1 MNENI
6 KWFAAAAAVVGLTI
20 GGIVYFAQGRKASP
34 APEPA
39 AALPAKPVPP
49 VEPAIKHPV
58 PASDGNDAMPALDD
72 SSVPMQNALADLIG
86 AESVERFIVPDEL
99 VRHFVTTIDNL
110 SERKAAER
118 LRPVKPA
125 PGSFVAGGTED
136 ALVLDPANYQRYQPM
151 VQLLTSTDT
160 QRLVATY
167 VRYYPLFQESYENLG
182 HPPQYFNDRV
192 VEVIDLLLA
201 TPEPQGPIALVQP
214 AVQYE
219 FADPNLEALSAG
231 QKILV
236 RMGPDNARA
245 VKAKLREVRGALI
258 KQPGSPQ

>member
-6 KWFAAAAAVVGLTI
+6 KWFGAAAAVVGLSI
-20 GGIVYFAQGRKASP
+20 GAVVYFTRDSAPLP
-34 APEPA
+34 AEPA
-39 AALPAKPVPP
+39 AALPAKPSLPD
-49 VEPAIKHPV
+49 EPAIKHPV

-72 SSVPMQNALADLIG
+72 STVPMQNALADLIG
-86 AESVERFIVPDEL
+86 AESVERFIVSDDL
-99 VRHFVTTIDNL
+99 VRHIVTTVDNL
-110 SERKAAER
+110 SERKVAER
-118 LRPVKPA
+118 VRPVKPA

-136 ALVLDPANYQRYQPM
+136 APVLDPANYQRYQPM
-151 VQLLTSTDT
+151 VQLFTATDT

-192 VEVIDLLLA
+192 VEVIDLMLA
-201 TPEPQGPIALVQP
+201 TPEPQGSIALARP

-219 FADPNLEALSAG
+219 FADPKLESLAAG
-231 QKILV
+231 QKVLI

-245 VKAKLREVRGALI
+245 VKAKLRELRAALI
-258 KQPGSPQ
+258 KQPDTRP